1 MHFLAQKIAQRLTA
15 NSKQVV
21 DEDVVRYGAEVT
33 LGAVFQISVFLLIAY
48 LCGIFL
54 EILGILFASAVLRR
68 YSGGVHC
75 STYYSCTLSGLVTY
89 LLLAYLLRYFSSEFF
104 IVYFTITATLCY
116 SIVYRF
122 APMDNPSNRIND
134 LAKKRQLRF
143 KSCIILT
150 FILLLSFF
158 LYSSGYYVYAVS
170 LLLGLLWQSLTLTPG
185 GELYIAA
192 WDRFLLRIEKLI
204 ERRKHDVPSA

>member
-1 MHFLAQKIAQRLTA
+1 MHYLAQKIAQRLTV

-21 DEDVVRYGAEVT
+21 DEDVIRYGAEVI
-33 LGAVFQISVFLLIAY
+33 LGAVFQISVFLLVAY

-54 EILGILFASAVLRR
+54 EILGILFASAILRR

-75 STYYSCTLSGLVTY
+75 STYYGCTFSGLITY
-89 LLLAYLLRYFSSEFF
+89 LLLAYLLRYFSGEFF
-104 IVYFTITATLCY
+104 IVYFTVTAILCY
-116 SIVYRF
+116 SLVYWF

-134 LAKKRQLRF
+134 TVKRKQLKY
-143 KSCIILT
+143 KSCMVLT
-150 FILLLSFF
+150 SVLLISFV
-158 LYSSGYYVYAVS
+158 LYSFGYDLYAFS

-204 ERRKHDVPSA
+204 ERRKHDVPSS

>member
-1 MHFLAQKIAQRLTA
+1 
-15 NSKQVV
+15 VV
-21 DEDVVRYGAEVT
+21 DEDVIRYGAEVI
-33 LGAVFQISVFLLIAY
+33 LGAVFQISVFLLVAY

-54 EILGILFASAVLRR
+54 EILGILFASAILRR

-75 STYYSCTLSGLVTY
+75 STYYGCTFSGLITY
-89 LLLAYLLRYFSSEFF
+89 LLLAYLLRYFSGEFF
-104 IVYFTITATLCY
+104 IVYFTVTAILCY
-116 SIVYRF
+116 SLVYWF

-134 LAKKRQLRF
+134 TVKRKQLKY
-143 KSCIILT
+143 KSCMVLT
-150 FILLLSFF
+150 SVLLISFV
-158 LYSSGYYVYAVS
+158 LYSFGYDLYAFS

-204 ERRKHDVPSA
+204 ERRKHDVPSS

>member
-1 MHFLAQKIAQRLTA
+1 MHYLAQKIAQRLTV

-21 DEDVVRYGAEVT
+21 DEDVIRYGAEVI
-33 LGAVFQISVFLLIAY
+33 LGAVFQISVFLLVAY

-75 STYYSCTLSGLVTY
+75 STYYSCTFSGLVTY

-104 IVYFTITATLCY
+104 IVYFTVTAILCY
-116 SIVYRF
+116 SLVYWF

-134 LAKKRQLRF
+134 TVKRKQLKY
-143 KSCIILT
+143 KSCMVLT
-150 FILLLSFF
+150 SVLLISFV
-158 LYSSGYYVYAVS
+158 LYSFGYDLYAFS

-204 ERRKHDVPSA
+204 ERRKHDVPSS